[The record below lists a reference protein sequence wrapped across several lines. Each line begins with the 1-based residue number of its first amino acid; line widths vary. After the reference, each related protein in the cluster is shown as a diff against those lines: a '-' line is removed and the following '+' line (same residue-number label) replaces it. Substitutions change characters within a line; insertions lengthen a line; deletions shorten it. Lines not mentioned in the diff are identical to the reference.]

1 MYAFVCE
8 PATIILTP
16 ICSYTN

>member
-16 ICSYTN
+16 IYSYTN